1 MVYLNS
7 ASRSRNTGSLINQS
21 QGGGDKKAGLPY
33 QIGREYYT
41 SILLHSSDPV
51 NGSCC
56 TLKDRMTMRFTPSRF
71 VARPIGSYVGV
82 AHGYYGK
89 F

>member
-7 ASRSRNTGSLINQS
+7 STKSRNAGSLVTQN
-21 QGGGDKKAGLPY
+21 QGGGNSKMGFPH

-41 SILLHSSDPV
+41 SIFFHSTDPV
-51 NGSCC
+51 NKSCC
-56 TLKDRMTMRFTPSRF
+56 TLKDNMTMKFTPSRF
-71 VARPIGSYVGV
+71 VARPIGGYVGV
-82 AHGYYGK
+82 AQGYYGK